1 MTRKHL
7 ILPTLLLMAC
17 LALFAQPA
25 SQAQTIPPNNAYLPL
40 VLRSDPTATPTA
52 TATATPTAT
61 ATATKT
67 PLIIPPATQVPTR
80 TPTATSPAQ
89 TYVCDHDFYN
99 CSDFATQP
107 EAQAVYKY
115 CRDVAHAG
123 DVHGLDTDHDGIA
136 CESLPPGFKVLR

>member
-1 MTRKHL
+1 MRKHL

-17 LALFAQPA
+17 LTLFAQPA

-40 VLRSDPTATPTA
+40 VIKPAPTATPTLA
-52 TATATPTAT
+52 PPPIATPPP
-61 ATATKT
+61 TATKT
-67 PLIIPPATQVPTR
+67 PVVIPPATQVPT
-80 TPTATSPAQ
+80 PTATNAPAQ
-89 TYVCDHDFYN
+89 TYVCDHEFYN

-107 EAQAVYKY
+107 EAQAAYEY